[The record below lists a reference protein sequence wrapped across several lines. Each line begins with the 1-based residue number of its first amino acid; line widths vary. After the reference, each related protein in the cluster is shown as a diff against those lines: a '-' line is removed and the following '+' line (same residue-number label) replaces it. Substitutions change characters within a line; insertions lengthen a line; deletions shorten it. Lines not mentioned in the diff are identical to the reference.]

1 MQKDN
6 KLFAGLSIGTTKT
19 VMITAEKVPDCKRMR
34 RAFTGLTGITGI
46 NPARP
51 KNVTVSFNETA
62 RETLPHDGK
71 TFPVHLFPAAYK
83 LRNAPAGKKSPES
96 IVLSDGV
103 LLVDG
108 AAQPKSFELAG
119 IDASFVSGAGFFRC
133 LAADESDVFMLCRG
147 KNLHE

>member
-62 RETLPHDGK
+62 RETLPH
-71 TFPVHLFPAAYK
+71 
-83 LRNAPAGKKSPES
+83 R
-96 IVLSDGV
+96 VLSWRV
-103 LLVDG
+103 
-108 AAQPKSFELAG
+108 
-119 IDASFVSGAGFFRC
+119 
-133 LAADESDVFMLCRG
+133 
-147 KNLHE
+147 